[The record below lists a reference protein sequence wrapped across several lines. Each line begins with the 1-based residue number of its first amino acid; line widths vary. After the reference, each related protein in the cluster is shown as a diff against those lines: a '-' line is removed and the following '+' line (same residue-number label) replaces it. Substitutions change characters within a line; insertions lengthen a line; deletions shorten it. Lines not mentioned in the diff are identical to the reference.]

1 MQARQANV
9 WLFINQCIALLGPSL
24 QNPAMTKSR
33 RKDRVS
39 KDQWLARA
47 LEVFTREGEPGV
59 RIEAL
64 ARDIGVAKAGF
75 YWHFKD
81 RADLLDQLLD
91 YWAHEYTEVVTS
103 NEALLQLPAAERL
116 LAVMEMI
123 WEHNLAGLDL
133 HFHVWARKEA
143 KVARKVQQVLRKR
156 LDYLTSIFSEAG
168 FSGDELEMRARLFV
182 AYTSNE
188 TLMFRF
194 KSKEQA
200 RRLLKRRW
208 RLLLAPAQ
216 D

>member
-1 MQARQANV
+1 
-9 WLFINQCIALLGPSL
+9 
-24 QNPAMTKSR
+24 MTKSR

-39 KDQWLARA
+39 KDQWLAQA

-59 RIEAL
+59 RIESL

-91 YWAHEYTEVVTS
+91 YWAHEYTEVVTT

-116 LAVMEMI
+116 LATMEMV
-123 WEHNLAGLDL
+123 WEHDLGALDL
-133 HFHVWARKEA
+133 HFHVWARKDA
-143 KVARKVQQVLRKR
+143 KVARKVNQVLRKR
-156 LDYLTSIFSEAG
+156 LDYLRSLFSDAG

-182 AYTSNE
+182 TYTSNE
-188 TLMFRF
+188 PLMIRF
-194 KSKEQA
+194 KSKEQT
-200 RRLLKRRW
+200 RQLRKRRW
-208 RLLLAPAQ
+208 RLLLSPPQ

>member
-1 MQARQANV
+1 M
-9 WLFINQCIALLGPSL
+9 
-24 QNPAMTKSR
+24 MKSR

-39 KDQWLARA
+39 KDQWLAQA

-59 RIEAL
+59 RIESL
-64 ARDIGVAKAGF
+64 AREIGVAKAGF

-91 YWAHEYTEVVTS
+91 YWAHEYTEVVTT
-103 NEALLQLPAAERL
+103 NESLQTLPAAERL
-116 LAVMEMI
+116 LAVMEMV
-123 WEHNLAGLDL
+123 WEHDLAGLDL
-133 HFHVWARKEA
+133 HFHVWARKDA
-143 KVARKVQQVLRKR
+143 KVARKLRQVIRKR
-156 LDYLTSIFSEAG
+156 LDYLKSIFSDAG

-188 TLMFRF
+188 TLMFRY

-200 RRLLKRRW
+200 SRLRKRRW
-208 RLLLAPAQ
+208 RLLLSPAQ